1 MTHNGRLT
9 YQQTIKDILDTEEHF
24 QEIFDSAPIGMAI
37 VDLAGQFI
45 RVNAAFCKLIQFP
58 AHRFSGRN
66 LSEFLSLAD
75 RKRLKA
81 AARALW
87 SHKQLQTL
95 EIQLTVSDGTAIPVM
110 VYMVLVKG
118 SSDRGSY
125 YIGQIID
132 LTERKQYE
140 EAIRHLA
147 YHDHLTGL
155 PNRIH
160 FRDRLTLALAQART
174 NDEMLAVVFVDL
186 DRFKEIND
194 TLGHFHGDE
203 VLKQVALRLR
213 SVLRQSDAVAR
224 MGGDEFI
231 LLLPCIKSK
240 ESVSVITEKIIA
252 AIEEPLVLEGE
263 MFTIS
268 ASIGVALFP
277 DAAMDIDDLLHK
289 ADQNMYQAKQSK
301 QEAQQSDTSE

>member
-1 MTHNGRLT
+1 MTHNSRLT

-24 QEIFDSAPIGMAI
+24 QKIFDSAPIGMAI
-37 VDLAGQFI
+37 VDLAGQFT
-45 RVNAAFCKLIQFP
+45 RVNTALCKLIQFP
-58 AHRFSGRN
+58 AHSFSERY
-66 LSEFLSLAD
+66 LSDFVSPEEMN
-75 RKRLKA
+75 RLKTA
-81 AARALW
+81 AEALW
-87 SHKQLQTL
+87 NHDQLQTL
-95 EIQLTVSDGTAIPVM
+95 EIELTSTDGTVIPIM

-118 SSDRGSY
+118 CSHRPPF

-140 EAIRHLA
+140 ETISHLA

-160 FRDRLTLALAQART
+160 FRDRLTLALAQAKT

-194 TLGHFHGDE
+194 TLGHFCGDE
-203 VLKQVALRLR
+203 VLREVAQRLR
-213 SVLRQSDAVAR
+213 SILRQSDAVAR

-231 LLLPCIKSK
+231 LLLPCIKSR
-240 ESVSVITEKIIA
+240 ESVTVITDKIIA

-263 MFTIS
+263 VFTIS

-277 DAAMDIDDLLHK
+277 DAAMDIDDLLQK

-301 QEAQQSDTSE
+301 QEAQQSGNSE